1 MAVLSAIIEAAKL
14 IIAVIRS
21 AIFFNLSITLTS
33 FLHFYY
39 TAFVVIC
46 QCLRLSFSTRS
57 PIFAFSRF
65 VNTAVWDRVGRRL
78 GKSWEKGKKK
88 TTAFAMVI

>member
-14 IIAVIRS
+14 IVAVIRS
-21 AIFFNLSITLTS
+21 AIFLTCQS
-33 FLHFYY
+33 RLPPFYIVYY

-57 PIFAFSRF
+57 PIFVFSRF